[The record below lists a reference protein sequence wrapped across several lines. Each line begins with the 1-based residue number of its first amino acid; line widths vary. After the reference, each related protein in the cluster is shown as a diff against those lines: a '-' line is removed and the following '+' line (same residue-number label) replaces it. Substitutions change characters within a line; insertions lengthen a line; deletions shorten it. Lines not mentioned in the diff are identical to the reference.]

1 MGTGRHPP
9 RGLPRGSLSPQP
21 GDNRAPHRP
30 QVGVHI
36 GSRRSSVS
44 TSSQGWRRLH
54 RTGASTH
61 CSREAEGHYIQHP
74 GLLTSPNPLY
84 ARDMAQKGA
93 QRHAWAELAGWQAG
107 SRGLLQLDPYAAAL
121 CEGPAHVQS
130 HPPQDQKPKAR
141 SRCLLERSALL
152 AASPALSGTGPQ
164 GRVQVAPRGHPSA
177 LQGPA
182 QNRGASLRGC
192 SRHCTACWRQGAQSR
207 ALVLGCRTGTG
218 LLPRTSP
225 GPLPCMALRDLALH
239 GLTPPL
245 PRGQS
250 TAFPALSSQPQP
262 RGQAGLPTPLLSSQH
277 WLPSFCLFIFWEKK
291 VGFLPL
297 RSLWL
302 ADADQNQGPPR
313 GWAEEQQHAHGLPAL
328 RGPCPRPAAAP
339 QGLRDDHCPAGVESK
354 EHGGAWKK
362 STEQAAMRAG
372 KDRAPSSC
380 PWGSCAWPDR
390 DEGHHAETGHSASH
404 GHEARSRPES
414 RAPQCTHTH
423 TPSCTHASVYAH
435 THSHTHSP
443 PHSNYT
449 HVHTQLL
456 PHTRACSLTYTLT
469 PTFTITL
476 TLTCT
481 HTHGPGCGCA
491 RGAEGCRPHGPRG
504 LRRLLAG
511 AGHSPRRLRSGPH
524 PLARSRSAHSP
535 LPTRPG
541 PSVSHSP
548 ASPREEDERGR
559 GGCTA
564 AGTPRAAR
572 RALLPR
578 KQLARCS
585 GPRGA
590 EVRGIASPSIS
601 LQIYPK
607 GNISQPGGVGDR
619 GPKPRHRT
627 PPRREGPGNEK
638 LPELQQDCGRRQ
650 RGSAQARGPKL
661 AGRRPQG
668 RPRPRPGTCAH
679 DTSRGRGT
687 LQVRFSQG
695 P

>member
-1 MGTGRHPP
+1 
-9 RGLPRGSLSPQP
+9 
-21 GDNRAPHRP
+21 
-30 QVGVHI
+30 
-36 GSRRSSVS
+36 
-44 TSSQGWRRLH
+44 
-54 RTGASTH
+54 
-61 CSREAEGHYIQHP
+61 
-74 GLLTSPNPLY
+74 
-84 ARDMAQKGA
+84 
-93 QRHAWAELAGWQAG
+93 
-107 SRGLLQLDPYAAAL
+107 
-121 CEGPAHVQS
+121 
-130 HPPQDQKPKAR
+130 
-141 SRCLLERSALL
+141 
-152 AASPALSGTGPQ
+152 
-164 GRVQVAPRGHPSA
+164 
-177 LQGPA
+177 
-182 QNRGASLRGC
+182 
-192 SRHCTACWRQGAQSR
+192 
-207 ALVLGCRTGTG
+207 
-218 LLPRTSP
+218 
-225 GPLPCMALRDLALH
+225 
-239 GLTPPL
+239 
-245 PRGQS
+245 
-250 TAFPALSSQPQP
+250 
-262 RGQAGLPTPLLSSQH
+262 
-277 WLPSFCLFIFWEKK
+277 
-291 VGFLPL
+291 
-297 RSLWL
+297 
-302 ADADQNQGPPR
+302 
-313 GWAEEQQHAHGLPAL
+313 
-328 RGPCPRPAAAP
+328 
-339 QGLRDDHCPAGVESK
+339 
-354 EHGGAWKK
+354 
-362 STEQAAMRAG
+362 MRAG

-456 PHTRACSLTYTLT
+456 PHTRARSLTYTLT

-601 LQIYPK
+601 LQIYPE

-619 GPKPRHRT
+619 GPIPRHRT

>member
-1 MGTGRHPP
+1 MPTARPPCGVLALVLRQLPRASGMITARRAWSLRSTEEPGRSPPSRQRCARGRTGRH
-9 RGLPRGSLSPQP
+9 L
-21 GDNRAPHRP
+21 
-30 QVGVHI
+30 
-36 GSRRSSVS
+36 
-44 TSSQGWRRLH
+44 
-54 RTGASTH
+54 
-61 CSREAEGHYIQHP
+61 
-74 GLLTSPNPLY
+74 
-84 ARDMAQKGA
+84 
-93 QRHAWAELAGWQAG
+93 
-107 SRGLLQLDPYAAAL
+107 AAL
-121 CEGPAHVQS
+121 GG
-130 HPPQDQKPKAR
+130 
-141 SRCLLERSALL
+141 
-152 AASPALSGTGPQ
+152 AAPG
-164 GRVQVAPRGHPSA
+164 
-177 LQGPA
+177 
-182 QNRGASLRGC
+182 
-192 SRHCTACWRQGAQSR
+192 
-207 ALVLGCRTGTG
+207 RTGTRATTQR
-218 LLPRTSP
+218 LATLPATATKHGP
-225 GPLPCMALRDLALH
+225 GQRAGPRSAH
-239 GLTPPL
+239 TLTHP
-245 PRGQS
+245 
-250 TAFPALSSQPQP
+250 
-262 RGQAGLPTPLLSSQH
+262 
-277 WLPSFCLFIFWEKK
+277 
-291 VGFLPL
+291 
-297 RSLWL
+297 
-302 ADADQNQGPPR
+302 
-313 GWAEEQQHAHGLPAL
+313 HAHTLVYML
-328 RGPCPRPAAAP
+328 
-339 QGLRDDHCPAGVESK
+339 
-354 EHGGAWKK
+354 
-362 STEQAAMRAG
+362 
-372 KDRAPSSC
+372 
-380 PWGSCAWPDR
+380 
-390 DEGHHAETGHSASH
+390 
-404 GHEARSRPES
+404 
-414 RAPQCTHTH
+414 THTH
-423 TPSCTHASVYAH
+423 IHTHPRTQITLTCTH
-435 THSHTHSP
+435 
-443 PHSNYT
+443 NYS
-449 HVHTQLL
+449 
-456 PHTRACSLTYTLT
+456 HTRACSLTYTLT

-590 EVRGIASPSIS
+590 EVRGIVSPSIS
-601 LQIYPK
+601 LQIYPE
-607 GNISQPGGVGDR
+607 GNISQPGGVGDQ
-619 GPKPRHRT
+619 GPIPRHRT

-679 DTSRGRGT
+679 DTSCGRGT